1 MNRSVLRASTALT
14 VSLSLLQPTG
24 LTAQA
29 NSNGA
34 LAERAQIC
42 VADPSAAGCEELLLQ
57 AQLCAEGADLE
68 GCDVLLEALP
78 GAGDPT
84 PQAVPE
90 EVAPEAEPAPEPE
103 PEVAPEP
110 DAPEAAP
117 APQDPAPV
125 DEAPADIAPL
135 EAPAD
140 AEPLPDDADAA
151 PDVDAAPEPGMD
163 EPPAPAPRD
172 EAEADAPDP
181 QVIDEAPVEEAPEL
195 DATPEAEAP
204 VDEAPV
210 DTAPVDEAPTE
221 DTPAPDAPVADEPV
235 TDDAPA
241 AEIPAEDAPAA
252 DEATA
257 PETAEDLFELL
268 GDDVPEGVEAPEV
281 IEAQP
286 EAERFEAP
294 PEPAAEPSAEE
305 AAVIEQMLAEPETA
319 DAIDTLSR
327 ALGFGVAET
336 EAPPAETESTETE
349 TTPEPDVAQTE
360 EPTQQPDIT
369 PALPAAAAG
378 LLRLLEGE
386 QPEAEAADVIEQT
399 ITEETSRSSQEDFA
413 TTLSTDVP
421 AQASRERDGLS
432 NFERAGLVALGAV
445 AVGMLINNN
454 RVVATADDRVVV
466 DRGQGN
472 LSVWKDDNAILR
484 QPGVVERTERFT
496 DGSTLSTLERP
507 DGTEIVTIRDATGR
521 VLRRDR
527 IELDGS
533 RTQLFD
539 DTRPFERVSV
549 STLPEPRLA
558 EVRIN
563 ERTDPA
569 LLRALLAEAETQN
582 LDRTYSLTQVREIR
596 ELRELAPEILSEP
609 VTFATAS
616 AVVRPSEAAKLVQ
629 LGRLMQQLIA
639 ENPREVFLIEG
650 HTDAVGSAAYN
661 LALSDRRAESVA
673 LALSEYFGVPP
684 ENMVVQ
690 GYGKRFLK
698 VPTLEAEPQNRRVAV
713 RRVSWLIH

>member
-1 MNRSVLRASTALT
+1 RDEVD
-14 VSLSLLQPTG
+14 
-24 LTAQA
+24 
-29 NSNGA
+29 
-34 LAERAQIC
+34 
-42 VADPSAAGCEELLLQ
+42 ADTPDPDVIEE
-57 AQLCAEGADLE
+57 
-68 GCDVLLEALP
+68 
-78 GAGDPT
+78 
-84 PQAVPE
+84 
-90 EVAPEAEPAPEPE
+90 APLD
-103 PEVAPEP
+103 
-110 DAPEAAP
+110 DAPEAQTP
-117 APQDPAPV
+117 T
-125 DEAPADIAPL
+125 DEAPMPED
-135 EAPAD
+135 APA
-140 AEPLPDDADAA
+140 
-151 PDVDAAPEPGMD
+151 VD
-163 EPPAPAPRD
+163 EPVTD
-172 EAEADAPDP
+172 E
-181 QVIDEAPVEEAPEL
+181 
-195 DATPEAEAP
+195 
-204 VDEAPV
+204 
-210 DTAPVDEAPTE
+210 
-221 DTPAPDAPVADEPV
+221 APVADEP
-235 TDDAPA
+235 A
-241 AEIPAEDAPAA
+241 ADEAPAEDAPAA
-252 DEATA
+252 DAAPA
-257 PETAEDLFELL
+257 PETAEELFELL
-268 GDDVPEGVEAPEV
+268 GDDIPEGVEAPEV

-294 PEPAAEPSAEE
+294 PEPAAEPTAEE
-305 AAVIEQMLAEPETA
+305 TAVIEQMLAEPDTA
-319 DAIDTLSR
+319 NAIDTLSR
-327 ALGFGVAET
+327 ALGFGAAET
-336 EAPPAETESTETE
+336 EAETE
-349 TTPEPDVAQTE
+349 TPEAETDVAPEAEAVETE
-360 EPTQQPDIT
+360 EPAQQPDVT

-386 QPEAEAADVIEQT
+386 QPEADAAPAADAADVIEQT

-421 AQASRERDGLS
+421 AQASRERSGLS

-496 DGSTLSTLERP
+496 DGSTLTTLERP

-558 EVRIN
+558 EVRIS

-582 LDRTYSLTQVREIR
+582 LGRTYSLTQVREIR

-609 VTFATAS
+609 VTFSTAS

-629 LGRLMQQLIA
+629 LGRLMQQLVA
-639 ENPREVFLIEG
+639 DNPREVFLIEG